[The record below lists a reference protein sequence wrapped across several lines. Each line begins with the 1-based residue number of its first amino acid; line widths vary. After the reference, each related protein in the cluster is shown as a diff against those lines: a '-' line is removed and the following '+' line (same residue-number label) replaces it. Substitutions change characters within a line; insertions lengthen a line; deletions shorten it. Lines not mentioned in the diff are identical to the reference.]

1 MNKILVEFIG
11 TLFFLYV
18 IIATGNALAIG
29 AALAVAIMIG
39 GPISGGHFNPAVSIM
54 MTVAG
59 KLSTKDALPYIIA
72 QIAGGLVALE
82 LSKRVK
88 L

>member
-29 AALAVAIMIG
+29 AALAVAVMIG
-39 GPISGGHFNPAVSIM
+39 GPISGGYFNPAVSIM

-59 KLSTKDALPYIIA
+59 KLSKKDLAPYIIA
-72 QIAGGLVALE
+72 QIAGGLAAFE
-82 LSKRVK
+82 LNKRVK
-88 L
+88 I

>member
-1 MNKILVEFIG
+1 MNNILVEFIG

-59 KLSTKDALPYIIA
+59 KLSTKDALSYIIA
-72 QIAGGLVALE
+72 QIAGGLAALE

>member
-1 MNKILVEFIG
+1 MNNILVEFIG
-11 TLFFLYV
+11 TFFFLYV
-18 IIATGNALAIG
+18 IIVTGNAFAIG

-59 KLSTKDALPYIIA
+59 KLPTKEVMPYIIA
-72 QIAGGLVALE
+72 QIAGGLAAFE

-88 L
+88 M